1 MQRRNVRSRRKI
13 SDYKENCFER
23 WREERRSVDNY
34 QRVNPVWRW
43 MMRGKPRMQAI
54 YCTFITAGMLEVYH
68 YKHLYVRKGSPVKNV
83 GYENSLV
90 NRLKRKIRHFIV
102 EAVRDVRNRLVKIGC
117 LK

>member
-43 MMRGKPRMQAI
+43 MMRGKPRMDI
-54 YCTFITAGMLEVYH
+54 YCTLITTRMLEDYR
-68 YKHLYVRKGSPVKNV
+68 YEHLYLRNSSPTKNV
-83 GYENSLV
+83 GYENGLV
-90 NRLKRKIRHFIV
+90 TRLRGKKAI
-102 EAVRDVRNRLVKIGC
+102 LW
-117 LK
+117 LKLYVT

>member
-54 YCTFITAGMLEVYH
+54 YCTFITTGMLEDYR
-68 YKHLYVRKGSPVKNV
+68 YEHLYVRNSSPIKNV
-83 GYENSLV
+83 GYENGLV
-90 NRLKRKIRHFIV
+90 TRLRGKKAI
-102 EAVRDVRNRLVKIGC
+102 LW
-117 LK
+117 LKLYVT